1 MVDLVKIGC
10 FIHLDMV
17 VLFPVLDLQRRRL
30 ADYLELCVV
39 DLVKMDCCLDMVPF
53 GDLRR
58 WFTHYLEEIVSY

>member
-39 DLVKMDCCLDMVPF
+39 DLVKMDCCLDMVPL

-58 WFTHYLEEIVSY
+58 WLTHYLEEIVSY